1 MAHGDG
7 WKLWQQ
13 LNGNG
18 GGLIF
23 TLLQLILIITL
34 FLAFYFQ
41 NKNKFLSLS
50 LSYTLL
56 TLELSPRAR
65 HHRSLLTLW
74 LTFHYILNPG
84 LGREVVNAA
93 LLHFLAAKNTVEHD
107 TRYSSQLQFFSTRYT
122 LAILKA
128 SQLAFL
134 F

>member
-50 LSYTLL
+50 LLYTVN
-56 TLELSPRAR
+56 TGTIAKGPTPSF
-65 HHRSLLTLW
+65 
-74 LTFHYILNPG
+74 TFDFMAHFS
-84 LGREVVNAA
+84 
-93 LLHFLAAKNTVEHD
+93 LHFKPGPWQRGCKCSIITF
-107 TRYSSQLQFFSTRYT
+107 SSS
-122 LAILKA
+122 
-128 SQLAFL
+128 
-134 F
+134 